1 MRRFVISL
9 ALGASLLA
17 ASASATLAVGLHQHY
32 LTTPSGEVV
41 VIAQGICANDLQNPI
56 DNLHEHFHLG
66 APAAAFGTNPIVF
79 GVGGCPE

>member
-17 ASASATLAVGLHQHY
+17 ASASATLAIGLHQHY

-41 VIAQGICANDLQNPI
+41 MIAKGICANDLQNAI

-66 APAAAFGTNPIVF
+66 APTGAFAGNPITF
-79 GVGGCPE
+79 TVGTCP